1 MRAFAARFYEERTWP
16 FQLARYLTIGGAVFC
31 IDVGSFAGFLRAG
44 IPLLVTT
51 TLSYGL
57 GIASHFTLNKYV
69 NFRAHDRPVHAQAV
83 TYGIVAFVCWLTTLG
98 IVKGAVAFGAPP
110 LAGKLLAIAFNLPLG
125 FLGHRYFTFGRG
137 IVSTIRGGSERPPQ

>member
-1 MRAFAARFYEERTWP
+1 MRTLAARLYEDRSWP
-16 FQLARYLTIGGAVFC
+16 FQLARYVTIGGLVFC

-44 IPLLVTT
+44 VPLLVTT
-51 TLSYGL
+51 TLSYCL
-57 GIASHFTLNKYV
+57 GIATHFTLNKYV
-69 NFRAHDRPVHAQAV
+69 NFRAHDRPVHSQAL

-125 FLGHRYFTFGRG
+125 FVGHRTFTFGRG
-137 IVSTIRGGSERPPQ
+137 IAASLRDTSERPPS